1 MLELVMADDE
11 ILTLL
16 MLEKILD
23 WDAYGISIVGKA
35 TDGQQALEI
44 LFARRPHLL
53 ITDICMPELDGLE
66 LIERVRAEIPE
77 MKIILLSA
85 HGEFEYA
92 QRAIESGV
100 FGYLLKPLDDSKL
113 RNLIERAVDQITKER
128 MHASKSLKEP
138 EGQTPQSDQSEN
150 YHVQKV
156 KQFVK
161 LHYHRS
167 LTMEEIC
174 TEIGVSKN
182 YLSNLFKKITGENI
196 WDYVT
201 YVRIETAKTLL
212 RTTAKRNYEIAY
224 EVGYENPSYF
234 TKVFKKTT
242 GMMPQEYRDLIHDQI

>member
-11 ILTLL
+11 ILSLL
-16 MLEKILD
+16 MLEKILN
-23 WDAYGISIVGKA
+23 WEEFGIAIAGTA
-35 TDGQQALEI
+35 TDGQQALELI
-44 LFARRPHLL
+44 LERRPQLL

-66 LIERVRAEIPE
+66 LIEKVRTEIPG

-92 QRAIESGV
+92 QRAIECGV
-100 FGYLLKPLDDSKL
+100 FGYLLKPLDDEKL
-113 RNLIERAVDQITKER
+113 RTLVGRAAEQIRKEQAQDPDFAVNR
-128 MHASKSLKEP
+128 KYAL
-138 EGQTPQSDQSEN
+138 EGSEN

-156 KQFVK
+156 KHFIEM
-161 LHYHRS
+161 HYNRN

-174 TEIGVSKN
+174 TEICISKN
-182 YLSNLFKKITGENI
+182 YLSNLFKKETGVNI

-201 YVRIETAKTLL
+201 HIRMEKAKRLL
-212 RTTAKRNYEIAY
+212 RTTAMRNYEIAF

-242 GMMPQEYRDLIHDQI
+242 GIMPQEYRDLKVDIG